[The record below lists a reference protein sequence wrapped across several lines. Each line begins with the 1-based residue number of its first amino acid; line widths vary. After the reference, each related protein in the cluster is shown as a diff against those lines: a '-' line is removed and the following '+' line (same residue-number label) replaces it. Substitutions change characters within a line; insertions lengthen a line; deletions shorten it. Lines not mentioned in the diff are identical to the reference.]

1 MFVCLMRD
9 SLDMWQDFKEAA
21 RLSAESKAQSA
32 EAEAAGAR
40 AKELR
45 MRATGLESDEAAKT
59 NDVARLQGELQ
70 AGERVLAL
78 AKWRCV
84 KVNRVF
90 ALPCSSCEVCDVVHT
105 YLPTC
110 MSCCATSAKDSEA
123 FILASIWLGPEMTN
137 RIFEACAIFAGG

>member
-84 KVNRVF
+84 KANRVF
-90 ALPCSSCEVCDVVHT
+90 ALPCSSCEVRDVAHT
-105 YLPTC
+105 SLPTC
-110 MSCCATSAKDSEA
+110 VSCCATSAKDLEA
-123 FILASIWLGPEMTN
+123 FIFGVYLVGP
-137 RIFEACAIFAGG
+137 GDD